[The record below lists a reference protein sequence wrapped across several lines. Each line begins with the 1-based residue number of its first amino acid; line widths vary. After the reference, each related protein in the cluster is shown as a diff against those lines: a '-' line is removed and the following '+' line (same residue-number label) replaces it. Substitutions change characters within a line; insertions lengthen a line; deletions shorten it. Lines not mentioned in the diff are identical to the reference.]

1 MPSVRGSF
9 GCYETASGSRELRK
23 TECSSA
29 KKECAHIRE
38 KSVWM
43 CGVGRAIL
51 CQCCVLLAFCSP
63 ASPAAYHL
71 AAAPPSLHQAF
82 STKRFPVPPL
92 LPLPISLQFHLGS
105 PRSAVAVL
113 FLGNEACLSFAADHV
128 LSFSSSD
135 VPADKHYSGQVL
147 IEYPQKVQRR
157 VPLTHGHMRP
167 SRTRASPILFWSCSC
182 LPACGRHL
190 LPALAY

>member
-1 MPSVRGSF
+1 MTNTFFHHVPNFHIRRLCRKGGRGWSSQETMPSVRGSF
-9 GCYETASGSRELRK
+9 GCYETVSGSRELRK

-29 KKECAHIRE
+29 KECAHIRE

-63 ASPAAYHL
+63 ASPAAYHF

-128 LSFSSSD
+128 LSFSSSEGRC
-135 VPADKHYSGQVL
+135 ARRQTLLRSG
-147 IEYPQKVQRR
+147 
-157 VPLTHGHMRP
+157 TD
-167 SRTRASPILFWSCSC
+167 
-182 LPACGRHL
+182 
-190 LPALAY
+190 